1 VPQQQL
7 DEHLRIG
14 AGLNGAATLAPPVTT
29 EPWSAE
35 ELAATLDAV
44 GTGVWA
50 LDLEGSCVFI
60 NQEASRI
67 LGYAPEECLGR
78 KLQCLIHRGH
88 NGGWACPEENCAVQ
102 KALKSGVAVHVDD
115 DMFRRRD
122 GISLPMQYS
131 VQPVV
136 VQGRTRG
143 AVISFAD
150 LTPQKRAESALA
162 KTGEWLRMTQE
173 AAGVGLFEVDL
184 ETGETV
190 ISVGQA
196 GLMGLDA
203 TDGALPHQDYQSWRK
218 MVHPEDLERL
228 DRQIE
233 AAHSGCQ
240 PSPQT
245 YRVIRQ
251 DGSIRWLQSFPVAF
265 FDEAGRATRLVGA
278 NVDITSR
285 VQAETALDQFF
296 SASPTPL
303 AIWGIDGRVQHA
315 NAAWESILG
324 FTPAEVV
331 GMQVRDLVHPD
342 EYGMASAEF
351 ERLVV
356 GGKRTGFECR
366 GRCKDGTYRWLLIS
380 AAVHGAPNVIYVAAK
395 DITTRR
401 AAEDALQES
410 RAKFQELFENA
421 PVAYHE
427 LDTDGVVRAVNRA
440 ECALLGYQASEMVGR
455 PIWDF
460 MAEAEAET
468 SREAIRRKLSGGR
481 PLKPHVR
488 RFLRRDGSEALLE
501 LHDTL
506 SRNAAGDV
514 VGIRSALLDI
524 TERERA
530 KEALQMSEARLRLL
544 SQALECVDDCI
555 SITDTEDRFLYVNEA
570 FFRTYG
576 YRDREVIGK
585 HVGMVRSARP
595 SAEPQDGILSA
606 TLAGGWRGELWNRS
620 KEGREFPISLSASPV
635 YDGEG
640 RIVALV
646 GIARDITES
655 KRADEALR
663 ESERRFKL
671 ITETIGEV
679 FWMNDPELRKVLYIS
694 PAYDRIWGRSR
705 TDAYEHPESFL
716 DAIHPDDREEALTG
730 LAKLQTG
737 APFELGFRIVRPD
750 GAVVSIWDQAFP
762 VRDATGK
769 LECYVGIARDVSERK
784 RLEDTIRSRSEE
796 LARSNEELE
805 RFAYVASH
813 DLQEPLR
820 MVASFTQ
827 LLSRKYSGKLDET
840 ADRYINFAV
849 DGAKRMQQLITDL
862 LAFSRINSRDLDL
875 RPTECDRVVR
885 LTLQNL
891 KVAID
896 ESGAAIE
903 CDPLPVLLADAGQ
916 LGQMFQNLIGN
927 AIKFRGETPPRIHIA
942 AADRGAEWE
951 FSVRDNGIGIDP
963 KHADRI
969 FQIFQRLHTREQYPG
984 TGIGLA
990 VCKKTVERHGGRL
1003 WVESQ
1008 PGGGSTFLFT
1018 MPKAPG
1024 NGAGNGTE
1032 NVR

>member
-1 VPQQQL
+1 
-7 DEHLRIG
+7 
-14 AGLNGAATLAPPVTT
+14 
-29 EPWSAE
+29 
-35 ELAATLDAV
+35 
-44 GTGVWA
+44 
-50 LDLEGSCVFI
+50 
-60 NQEASRI
+60 
-67 LGYAPEECLGR
+67 
-78 KLQCLIHRGH
+78 
-88 NGGWACPEENCAVQ
+88 
-102 KALKSGVAVHVDD
+102 
-115 DMFRRRD
+115 
-122 GISLPMQYS
+122 
-131 VQPVV
+131 
-136 VQGRTRG
+136 
-143 AVISFAD
+143 
-150 LTPQKRAESALA
+150 
-162 KTGEWLRMTQE
+162 
-173 AAGVGLFEVDL
+173 
-184 ETGETV
+184 
-190 ISVGQA
+190 
-196 GLMGLDA
+196 
-203 TDGALPHQDYQSWRK
+203 
-218 MVHPEDLERL
+218 
-228 DRQIE
+228 
-233 AAHSGCQ
+233 
-240 PSPQT
+240 
-245 YRVIRQ
+245 
-251 DGSIRWLQSFPVAF
+251 
-265 FDEAGRATRLVGA
+265 
-278 NVDITSR
+278 
-285 VQAETALDQFF
+285 
-296 SASPTPL
+296 
-303 AIWGIDGRVQHA
+303 
-315 NAAWESILG
+315 
-324 FTPAEVV
+324 
-331 GMQVRDLVHPD
+331 
-342 EYGMASAEF
+342 
-351 ERLVV
+351 
-356 GGKRTGFECR
+356 
-366 GRCKDGTYRWLLIS
+366 
-380 AAVHGAPNVIYVAAK
+380 
-395 DITTRR
+395 
-401 AAEDALQES
+401 
-410 RAKFQELFENA
+410 
-421 PVAYHE
+421 
-427 LDTDGVVRAVNRA
+427 
-440 ECALLGYQASEMVGR
+440 
-455 PIWDF
+455 
-460 MAEAEAET
+460 
-468 SREAIRRKLSGGR
+468 
-481 PLKPHVR
+481 
-488 RFLRRDGSEALLE
+488 
-501 LHDTL
+501 
-506 SRNAAGDV
+506 
-514 VGIRSALLDI
+514 
-524 TERERA
+524 
-530 KEALQMSEARLRLL
+530 
-544 SQALECVDDCI
+544 
-555 SITDTEDRFLYVNEA
+555 
-570 FFRTYG
+570 
-576 YRDREVIGK
+576 
-585 HVGMVRSARP
+585 
-595 SAEPQDGILSA
+595 
-606 TLAGGWRGELWNRS
+606 
-620 KEGREFPISLSASPV
+620 
-635 YDGEG
+635 
-640 RIVALV
+640 V